1 MIMPL
6 GDDDSRLTRTPFV
19 TFVAGLAL
27 VFVFR
32 NRERERAIEAP

>member
-19 TFVAGLAL
+19 TYLLIGLNVAVFLLMLAKGDAL
-27 VFVFR
+27 
-32 NRERERAIEAP
+32 